1 MKKIALSLALGLAL
15 ATSGCA
21 TQQNVVSSDNCV
33 TVIVD
38 FQSLKSDKTSQCVQS
53 GSAIEAMTAFN
64 LAGYAIQGTDKYGLQ
79 IICRVNGLPDA
90 VHAIKSDKHK
100 GYLEKCADMP
110 ADFAYWALL
119 IKTKTEDWKFAPV
132 GIADLSVKPGEQV
145 ALVFS
150 VDDKLELPN

>member
-1 MKKIALSLALGLAL
+1 MKKTALALAIGLAL

-21 TQQNVVSSDNCV
+21 TQQTVVDPNNCV

-38 FQSLKSDKTSQCVQS
+38 FQSLKSEKTQTCIAA

-64 LAGYAIQGTDKYGLQ
+64 LAGYSIAGTDKYGLQ
-79 IICRVNGLPDA
+79 IVCRVNGLPDA
-90 VHAIKSDKHK
+90 VHPIVSKDQKT
-100 GYLEKCADMP
+100 YVEKCADMP

-119 IKTKTEDWKFAPV
+119 IRTPEKDWTYADK
-132 GIADLSVKPGEQV
+132 GIADLKVNPGEQV

-150 VDDKLELPN
+150 VDDKIPN

>member
-1 MKKIALSLALGLAL
+1 MKKTALALALGLAL

-21 TQQNVVSSDNCV
+21 TQQNVVSADNCV

-38 FQSLKSDKTSQCVQS
+38 FQSLKSDKTQTCIAS

-100 GYLEKCADMP
+100 GYLEKCSDMP

-119 IKTKTEDWKFAPV
+119 IKTPIKDWTFAPV
-132 GIADLSVKPGEQV
+132 GVADLKVNPGEQV

-150 VDDKLELPN
+150 VDEKMELPN